1 MKLLNNHKG
10 KLIVSSIIILL
21 PMLFGV
27 LASKILPAEIAVHW
41 SASGNADGFMNSS
54 MIFFILPAILLAFHW
69 LCMIL
74 TAVLDPNAAENQKM
88 FGMMFWIIPAISLIG
103 CGMIFA
109 GGLGY
114 ATKLSAPVYIILGL
128 TFIVIGNYMP
138 KTTRNVTMGIKIKW
152 TLANDD
158 NWSATHRLAG
168 KIYVAVGFLLLFA
181 IPLPVKVLPYLLIS
195 TIVAACLIP
204 ALYSYCFYKKQ
215 LREGTATVEGYQ
227 EGMNQMFK
235 AKKAPVIISIV
246 AIALILLALIPLMF
260 MGTVETVVGDD
271 ALTVKATFWE
281 DLTVAYDEID
291 GMEYREE
298 GVDGS
303 RVAGYGSAKLLL
315 GGFQNDEFGSYTRYT
330 YTGDGPCIVLTV
342 GNRTIVIGTENAETT
357 ADLYEQLGQKLIESV
372 E

>member
-1 MKLLNNHKG
+1 MIK
-10 KLIVSSIIILL
+10 IITD
-21 PMLFGV
+21 
-27 LASKILPAEIAVHW
+27 AAEVRALRNRDIE
-41 SASGNADGFMNSS
+41 SYGNYAETVR
-54 MIFFILPAILLAFHW
+54 AILADVAARGDE
-69 LCMIL
+69 
-74 TAVLDPNAAENQKM
+74 AVLEYGRRFDCPELDRLEVTEGEIDEAIASLDPE
-88 FGMMFWIIPAISLIG
+88 
-103 CGMIFA
+103 
-109 GGLGY
+109 
-114 ATKLSAPVYIILGL
+114 
-128 TFIVIGNYMP
+128 
-138 KTTRNVTMGIKIKW
+138 
-152 TLANDD
+152 
-158 NWSATHRLAG
+158 
-168 KIYVAVGFLLLFA
+168 
-181 IPLPVKVLPYLLIS
+181 
-195 TIVAACLIP
+195 IVATIRRSADNI
-204 ALYSYCFYKKQ
+204 AAYHKKQ

-342 GNRTIVIGTENAETT
+342 GKRTIVIGTENAETT